1 MTWRYKRASRSHTRR
16 THNPARIGCLQKIRN
31 GIRHRIRCIMHT
43 GVTRTLS
50 VATEPLSSGSN
61 FPITIGSPCARSR
74 RDRANRDR
82 ATRSQQGSI
91 AIESASHN
99 RVNSRS
105 LLQRAPLL
113 LNDVYNEMQGLTRPF
128 SCL

>member
-1 MTWRYKRASRSHTRR
+1 MTWRYKRASRSHTRL

-50 VATEPLSSGSN
+50 VAAEPHASGSN